1 MKSTASSTSVKR
13 QALQLYLE
21 GLGFRSIG
29 RFLGV
34 SHVSVYNWMRKFGQ
48 ELEDLKS
55 ENDIE
60 IVELDERI

>member
-1 MKSTASSTSVKR
+1 
-13 QALQLYLE
+13 
-21 GLGFRSIG
+21 
-29 RFLGV
+29 
-34 SHVSVYNWMRKFGQ
+34 VYNWIRKFGQ